1 MTRSLLVLL
10 LALLGLSACNP
21 MLYQASAPPP
31 ARAARLD
38 PVTNFWGITKRYRLE
53 VSTGIAVA
61 LRCEDG
67 GPCEHMKVVSDDPAI
82 AEVRLASLS
91 QLESS
96 PYPGNNYM
104 QQPLAALVVVGKA
117 PGKTKL
123 HVTTKGGGSR
133 DVTITVI
140 PAPSAGN
147 PVTAA
152 K

>member
-1 MTRSLLVLL
+1 MKYVVLALL
-10 LALLGLSACNP
+10 LAACNP

-31 ARAARLD
+31 ARSARLD
-38 PVTNFWGITKRYRLE
+38 PVTNFWGVTKRYRLE

-91 QLESS
+91 QLENA
-96 PYPGNNYM
+96 PYMASYSAV

-123 HVTTKGGGSR
+123 HVTTKDGSR
-133 DVTITVI
+133 EVTVTVI
-140 PAPSAGN
+140 AAPGAGN
-147 PVTAA
+147 PVAA
-152 K
+152 N